1 MADRRAATP
10 TAAAELATPVT
21 KADIISWITE
31 RDNRMYQASL
41 RRIKQNQERLD
52 KLANSVIF
60 RQPERLY
67 DGYVQKIDRL
77 NMSLTNTMQNQFNQ
91 AKQRQEL
98 LHQRLIAMDFDSQIK
113 HYQDKLQ
120 SLKRLLLSNMT
131 SQYDSKLA
139 RFEKAQDALLSLDT
153 SRIIARGYAMVQKD
167 GKVISSVRDVKQ
179 GDQLS
184 VQLKDGQLEVEVK
197 DAK

>member
-1 MADRRAATP
+1 M
-10 TAAAELATPVT
+10 T
-21 KADIISWITE
+21 KADIISWIAE
-31 RDNRMYQASL
+31 RDNRIYQAAL
-41 RRIKQNQERLD
+41 RRIKQSQERLD

-67 DGYVQKIDRL
+67 DGYVQKLDRL
-77 NMSLTNTMQNQFNQ
+77 VMSLINTMQNQFSQ
-91 AKQRQEL
+91 TKQRQEL
-98 LHQRLIAMDFDSQIK
+98 LHQRLLALDFDSQIK
-113 HYQDKLQ
+113 HYKDNLQ
-120 SLKRLLLSNMT
+120 SLRRLLLSNMT

-167 GKVISSVRDVKQ
+167 DKVISSVTDVNL
-179 GDQLS
+179 GDKLT